1 MPPATLTLSPHDAA
15 LAADVE
21 STSGLSLLEH
31 VADAGL
37 WRLDLA
43 RGTFHGSPRLRAW
56 LAVAPS
62 DPLHLDFVAEPWR
75 DGLQA
80 RVRACACLGDPF
92 DCHVQVIT
100 GAGLQWA
107 RILGHAVRRADGQIA
122 SVEGAVQAI
131 SPRATSSGAL
141 ATVDATGRLNY
152 LNAQAERL
160 LARRA
165 ARLQGR
171 RVCSL
176 FEKTARLQV
185 QQAVHAAL
193 AQGQPLVVEALDAR
207 QRQWLALSGEPFA
220 DGLALQIR
228 DVTERQASE
237 QRIRHLAFYD
247 ALTGLPNRQLLLD
260 RLHASLDQLTGV
272 QAGALMFIDLDN
284 FKVLNDTRGHHKGD
298 LLLQQVA
305 ARLQACVAR
314 DDTVARLGGDEFVI
328 LLAPHTGGCQRAA
341 KAAAGVASGILRALG
356 EPYPLPDGLHHST
369 CSIGITVFGPKPVG
383 VSELLKQADLAMY
396 QAKREGRNTVCFFE
410 AQRGV
415 DGRQQA

>member
-1 MPPATLTLSPHDAA
+1 
-15 LAADVE
+15 
-21 STSGLSLLEH
+21 
-31 VADAGL
+31 
-37 WRLDLA
+37 
-43 RGTFHGSPRLRAW
+43 
-56 LAVAPS
+56 
-62 DPLHLDFVAEPWR
+62 
-75 DGLQA
+75 
-80 RVRACACLGDPF
+80 
-92 DCHVQVIT
+92 
-100 GAGLQWA
+100 
-107 RILGHAVRRADGQIA
+107 VRRADGQIA

-141 ATVDATGRLNY
+141 ATVDAAGRLNY

-272 QAGALMFIDLDN
+272 QAGALMFIDLDR
-284 FKVLNDTRGHHKGD
+284 FKTINDTLGHGSGD
-298 LLLQQVA
+298 ELLRQVA
-305 ARLQACVAR
+305 QRPSAGRSTYA
-314 DDTVARLGGDEFVI
+314 TGGDVSRF
-328 LLAPHTGGCQRAA
+328 QRSSVPAQMPIAVAA
-341 KAAAGVASGILRALG
+341 EAARTQKQVDNA
-356 EPYPLPDGLHHST
+356 
-369 CSIGITVFGPKPVG
+369 TV
-383 VSELLKQADLAMY
+383 E
-396 QAKREGRNTVCFFE
+396 
-410 AQRGV
+410 RG
-415 DGRQQA
+415 

>member
-1 MPPATLTLSPHDAA
+1 MPTATLTLSPHDAA

-43 RGTFHGSPRLRAW
+43 RGTLHGSPRLRAW

-141 ATVDATGRLNY
+141 ATVDAAGRFNY

-171 RVCSL
+171 RV
-176 FEKTARLQV
+176 
-185 QQAVHAAL
+185 
-193 AQGQPLVVEALDAR
+193 
-207 QRQWLALSGEPFA
+207 
-220 DGLALQIR
+220 
-228 DVTERQASE
+228 
-237 QRIRHLAFYD
+237 
-247 ALTGLPNRQLLLD
+247 
-260 RLHASLDQLTGV
+260 
-272 QAGALMFIDLDN
+272 
-284 FKVLNDTRGHHKGD
+284 
-298 LLLQQVA
+298 
-305 ARLQACVAR
+305 
-314 DDTVARLGGDEFVI
+314 
-328 LLAPHTGGCQRAA
+328 
-341 KAAAGVASGILRALG
+341 
-356 EPYPLPDGLHHST
+356 

>member
-1 MPPATLTLSPHDAA
+1 
-15 LAADVE
+15 V
-21 STSGLSLLEH
+21 
-31 VADAGL
+31 
-37 WRLDLA
+37 
-43 RGTFHGSPRLRAW
+43 
-56 LAVAPS
+56 
-62 DPLHLDFVAEPWR
+62 
-75 DGLQA
+75 
-80 RVRACACLGDPF
+80 
-92 DCHVQVIT
+92 
-100 GAGLQWA
+100 
-107 RILGHAVRRADGQIA
+107 
-122 SVEGAVQAI
+122 
-131 SPRATSSGAL
+131 
-141 ATVDATGRLNY
+141 ATVDAAGRLNY